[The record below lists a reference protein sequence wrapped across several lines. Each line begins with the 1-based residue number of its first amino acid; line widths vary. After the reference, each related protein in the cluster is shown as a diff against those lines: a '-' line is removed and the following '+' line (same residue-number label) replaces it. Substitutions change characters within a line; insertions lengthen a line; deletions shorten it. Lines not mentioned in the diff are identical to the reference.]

1 MTGSIT
7 TQRQA
12 RGSVLTTWSTGNKQK
27 DWVCFLL
34 LPLLLFFLSLLNSI
48 VFILTILFLFLL
60 HLHLTAVIPVSSSLT
75 LWSPPLPHKIL
86 LLICSKMQA
95 SLGYQQSTE
104 YQVAVRH
111 GSSPPLLY
119 ISGQDNSIWIIDSQE
134 LIKCHPQWQISSTRL
149 TIFPQ

>member
-1 MTGSIT
+1 MLVYFHDREHYNSETGTRLSAYNLIY
-7 TQRQA
+7 RKQA
-12 RGSVLTTWSTGNKQK
+12 ERLS
-27 DWVCFLL
+27 
-34 LPLLLFFLSLLNSI
+34 LFFVVAFALVFFSLLNSI
-48 VFILTILFLFLL
+48 VFILTILFLFLF

-75 LWSPPLPHKIL
+75 LWSPPLHHKIL

-119 ISGQDNSIWIIDSQE
+119 ISGQDNSI
-134 LIKCHPQWQISSTRL
+134 
-149 TIFPQ
+149 